1 MPREV
6 INPTDLWDASPRSYS
21 HVVKVTNPKSLIFV
35 AGSGAVDEN
44 FKIVSDDIK
53 EQTRKCFENIKKELL
68 PNLTKEL
75 KNYFAPEFI
84 NRLDEIIVFNSLSTD
99 NVEKIVNIELTK
111 LKNRL
116 SDLKFN
122 INFDKSCIDYITK
135 IGFDDVYG
143 ARPLK
148 RAIQDK
154 FEDFISDE
162 VLKGVIFEDTP
173 YELSIDDETVS
184 IKELKEKVKKTR
196 KKKGE

>member
-1 MPREV
+1 MTDSFGRK
-6 INPTDLWDASPRSYS
+6 INFKNCLIIMTSNLGVKKLQDFGGGIGFGTSKNVYTDQET
-21 HVVKVTNPKSLIFV
+21 KKSLL
-35 AGSGAVDEN
+35 N
-44 FKIVSDDIK
+44 
-53 EQTRKCFENIKKELL
+53 
-68 PNLTKEL
+68 KEL

>member
-1 MPREV
+1 MTS
-6 INPTDLWDASPRSYS
+6 NLG
-21 HVVKVTNPKSLIFV
+21 VKKMQDFGGGIGFGTSKNVYTNQEL
-35 AGSGAVDEN
+35 
-44 FKIVSDDIK
+44 
-53 EQTRKCFENIKKELL
+53 KKTML
-68 PNLTKEL
+68 NKEL

-84 NRLDEIIVFNSLSTD
+84 NRLDEMIVFNSLKTED
-99 NVEKIVNIELTK
+99 VEKIVSIELMK
-111 LKNRL
+111 LQNRL
-116 SDLKFN
+116 NDLKYN

-162 VLKGVIFEDTP
+162 VLKGSINEGFSYDV
-173 YELSIDDETVS
+173 SIDGEEVS
-184 IKELKEKVKKTR
+184 IKEKKEKKGR